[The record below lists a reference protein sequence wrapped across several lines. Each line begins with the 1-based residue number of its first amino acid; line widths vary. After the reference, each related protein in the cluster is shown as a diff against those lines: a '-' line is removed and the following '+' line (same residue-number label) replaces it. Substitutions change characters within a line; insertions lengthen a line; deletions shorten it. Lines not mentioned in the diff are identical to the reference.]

1 MQAQL
6 TESLPMSLNSISNPL
21 SVSGG
26 QANNMCPHVEKIP
39 WRKKW
44 QPTPVFLP
52 GNSHGQRSLAGYSP
66 WGCKG
71 QTQLSNCTTTMT
83 KSQPSNLT
91 VGYSG
96 VASPILS
103 HFLSR
108 SYPGTYY
115 KLTLSINYQK
125 WSVGPTMNNKGTPI
139 QGLEITSRSHDKDHT
154 SLWGA
159 NCLLPSLPPVF
170 GILCSHRT
178 GVLIALH
185 FSWHPPLTHSIP
197 QFRMSS
203 L

>member
-6 TESLPMSLNSISNPL
+6 TESLHMSLNSISNPL

-26 QANNMCPHVEKIP
+26 QANNMCPHVEIT

-52 GNSHGQRSLAGYSP
+52 GNSQGQRSLAGYSP

-71 QTQLSNCTTTMT
+71 QTQLSNYTTTMT

-91 VGYSG
+91 VGFSG

-108 SYPGTYY
+108 NYPGTYY

-125 WSVGPTMNNKGTPI
+125 WSVGPTMNNKGTSI
-139 QGLEITSRSHDKDHT
+139 QGLEITSMEPWQRSHF
-154 SLWGA
+154 SLG
-159 NCLLPSLPPVF
+159 CKLLTTQSPTTL
-170 GILCSHRT
+170 
-178 GVLIALH
+178 
-185 FSWHPPLTHSIP
+185 WHPTLPQKWSAHYSALFLTPTFDS
-197 QFRMSS
+197 QYS
-203 L
+203 LI